1 MKRNRWIVIV
11 AAGLALALPLAAQQA
26 KPAPAPEAKEVKRK
40 MVVVRDGE
48 RVEVFDDD
56 NALPRVFV
64 GGGGGYLGIS
74 PVGLTDDLRAHFGV
88 PQDAGVMV
96 GKVFDDT
103 PASKAGLRVG
113 DIITQVDGKKVEST
127 FDVTR
132 AMRGKKK
139 GDQVRVDY
147 VRDRAATHAFV
158 TLDERRGG
166 SAFTFTMP
174 EIPPIEIDEEH
185 LEKAMEE
192 GFRAF
197 RVAPEARARVFAAP
211 DCDALQSRIK
221 DLESRLKEL
230 EKRLK

>member
-1 MKRNRWIVIV
+1 MKRNRWMGI
-11 AAGLALALPLAAQQA
+11 AAAALALALPLAAQQPKA
-26 KPAPAPEAKEVKRK
+26 APEAKEGKRK
-40 MVVVRDGE
+40 TVIVRDGE
-48 RVEVFDDD
+48 RVELFDDD
-56 NALPRVFV
+56 GTPGRVFV
-64 GGGGGYLGIS
+64 AGGGGYLGIS
-74 PVGLTDDLRAHFGV
+74 PIGLTDELRTHFGV
-88 PQDAGVMV
+88 PKDAGVMV

-103 PASKAGLRVG
+103 PAAKSGLRVG
-113 DIITQVDGKKVEST
+113 DIITQIDGKEVESA

-147 VRDRAATHAFV
+147 IRDRAAGHAFV

-174 EIPPIEIDEEH
+174 EIPPIEIDEQQ
-185 LEKAMEE
+185 LEKAME

-197 RVAPEARARVFAAP
+197 RVAPEARAKILAAP
-211 DCDALQSRIK
+211 DCDELQSRLK

>member
-1 MKRNRWIVIV
+1 MKRNRWIGIA
-11 AAGLALALPLAAQQA
+11 AAGLALAIPLAAQQA
-26 KPAPAPEAKEVKRK
+26 KPAPPPEPKEVKRK
-40 MVVVRDGE
+40 TVVVRDGE
-48 RVEVFDDD
+48 RVEVFDED
-56 NALPRVFV
+56 NAFARVFV
-64 GGGGGYLGIS
+64 PGGGGYLGIS

-113 DIITQVDGKKVEST
+113 DIVTQVDGKKVEST
-127 FDVTR
+127 FDITS
-132 AMRGKKK
+132 ALRGKKK
-139 GDQVRVDY
+139 GEQVRVDY
-147 VRDRAATHAFV
+147 MRDRTASHALV

-174 EIPPIEIDEEH
+174 ELPSIEIDTERI
-185 LEKAMEE
+185 EKAME
-192 GFRAF
+192 GFRV
-197 RVAPEARARVFAAP
+197 RGAPEARARVLAGP
-211 DCDALQSRIK
+211 DCNELQGRIK